1 MLKAAYLRRLRPLRP
16 LAFGLLLV
24 SGAVVAQP
32 ATPAPPAPVPAAPVP
47 APPVGAPTTSPGVAA
62 PPAAIDLRVQ
72 QRSNLT
78 PKEMTDGATEYRS
91 RISEVRSRINQLLT
105 EARRVKDIIRINCL
119 LDKMVQVRASADN
132 ADRSFGI
139 MQEAIART
147 DQGAA
152 LHEFTRIT
160 IVNQNVQVLS
170 SEAEACVGEELSYVG
185 ATRVDVEAPE
195 APDPNP
201 GTPTPEDPG
210 RPPSASPYI

>member
-1 MLKAAYLRRLRPLRP
+1 
-16 LAFGLLLV
+16 V
-24 SGAVVAQP
+24 
-32 ATPAPPAPVPAAPVP
+32 T
-47 APPVGAPTTSPGVAA
+47 A

-78 PKEMTDGATEYRS
+78 PKEMTDGATEYRG
-91 RISEVRSRINQLLT
+91 RIDAVAARIQQLLKD
-105 EARRVKDIIRINCL
+105 ARQAKDIIRINCL
-119 LDKMVQVRASADN
+119 MDKMVQVRASSEN
-132 ADRSFGI
+132 ANKSFSV
-139 MQEAIART
+139 MQEALSRT

-170 SEAEACVGEELSYVG
+170 GEAEACVGEELSYVG

>member
-1 MLKAAYLRRLRPLRP
+1 MLKAAHLPL
-16 LAFGLLLV
+16 GLLLV

-32 ATPAPPAPVPAAPVP
+32 ATAPAPAPAP
-47 APPVGAPTTSPGVAA
+47 SPGIAA

-78 PKEMTDGATEYRS
+78 PKEMTDGATEYRG
-91 RISEVRSRINQLLT
+91 RIDQVGAHIAELLKQ
-105 EARRVKDIIRINCL
+105 ARNAKDIIRINCL
-119 LDKMVQVRASADN
+119 MDKSVQVKASSEN
-132 ADRSFGI
+132 ANKSFST

-160 IVNQNVQVLS
+160 IVNQNVQVLAG
-170 SEAEACVGEELSYVG
+170 EAEACAGEELSYVG

-201 GTPTPEDPG
+201 GTPDPEDPG